1 MNNYQ
6 SQRPTQYATGWHLT
20 EDDRARRLSRRKK
33 IQRQRR
39 ILFGGFVV
47 ALAAFV
53 LMIVLL
59 AKSYFGSDVLTGSW
73 NYDGN
78 TIYQFDGKGNGAMI
92 LPSAI
97 YDFTYNIDGDQ
108 IRIDFKNET
117 VHDGTYTFTVTGNKL
132 IIVGGEGTISGTY
145 ELAKE

>member
-6 SQRPTQYATGWHLT
+6 FQRPAQYAPGWHLT

-39 ILFGGFVV
+39 ILFGGSAV
-47 ALAAFV
+47 ALVAFV
-53 LMIVLL
+53 LIIVLL
-59 AKSYFGSDVLTGSW
+59 VKSCLGSDVLTGSW

-78 TIYQFDGKGNGAMI
+78 TIYQFDGKGNGAMV

-108 IRIDFKNET
+108 IHIDFKNET

-132 IIVGGEGTISGTY
+132 IIVGGEGTIGGTY
-145 ELAKE
+145 ELTKE